1 MENSI
6 EKKFHDEII
15 KLCDDNKSSNNSIF
29 TRERYRETIGNVK
42 EAKLSSKKT
51 ALQRYFL
58 RQYDVL
64 SVAGIENSFAKVNDN
79 VRTKIETE
87 TDLDTNTETETD
99 LDTNTEKET
108 DLDTNTET
116 ETDLEINTN
125 WKSILTQTLKLKPI
139 WTQTLKPKSGQKTLK
154 LMF

>member
-1 MENSI
+1 MEYSI

-58 RQYDVL
+58 RQYDIL
-64 SVAGIENSFAKVNDN
+64 SVAGIE
-79 VRTKIETE
+79 
-87 TDLDTNTETETD
+87 
-99 LDTNTEKET
+99 
-108 DLDTNTET
+108 
-116 ETDLEINTN
+116 
-125 WKSILTQTLKLKPI
+125 KLIRKGDI
-139 WTQTLKPKSGQKTLK
+139 FFLLLYSR
-154 LMF
+154 